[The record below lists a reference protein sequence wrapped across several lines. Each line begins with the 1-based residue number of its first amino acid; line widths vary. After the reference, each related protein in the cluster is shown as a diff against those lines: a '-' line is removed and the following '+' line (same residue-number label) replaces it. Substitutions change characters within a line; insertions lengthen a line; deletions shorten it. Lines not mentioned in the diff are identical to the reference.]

1 MSTPLNHPTN
11 YHQLRR
17 NLLALARDHRE
28 GADQCRPDDPALDG
42 HLTALLQIEAA
53 LERLNGG
60 SYGLCGRCACS
71 LEPERLDALP
81 AVALCSAC
89 ECKLRPFV
97 L

>member
-17 NLLALARDHRE
+17 NLVALARDHRQR
-28 GADQCRPDDPALDG
+28 ADQCQPDDLALDG
-42 HLTALLQIEAA
+42 HLTALIQIEAA

-60 SYGLCGRCACS
+60 SYGLCGRCARFV
-71 LEPERLDALP
+71 EPERLDALP
-81 AVALCSAC
+81 AVVLCSAC
-89 ECKLRPFV
+89 ERELRPFR